1 METLTGEELIEQL
14 ERSDNIRR
22 VEQDIEYREDLS
34 AFVWPVLITIGAIG
48 LMWVSTFFT
57 K

>member
-1 METLTGEELIEQL
+1 METLTYRQLIRELKGC
-14 ERSDNIRR
+14 DDIRR
-22 VEQDIEYREDLS
+22 VKQDIEYQEGLS
-34 AFVWPVLITIGAIG
+34 AFVWAVLITIGAIG